1 MLKERSVETDHANQ
15 AKPSVRK
22 PWLKYFTEEALNSEF
37 PHHTLYSYLKEVNGS
52 RLDDVALH
60 YYGTGIK
67 YRQFFANIDECANSL
82 AALGVKAGDVVS
94 FLTVSV
100 PETIMAVYATNK
112 LGATVNA
119 IDPRMDVDSI
129 RRMVIES
136 GSRVLIMLDIVFPKV
151 LRIKDDINQDKIIV
165 QSAARSLPPVKKIF
179 KTLTT
184 KTQVIYGADVIKW
197 DQFLAL
203 GKNTVAK
210 EAPYKGDAAAVI
222 TYTGGTTGF
231 PKGVILTND
240 NMNANVVN
248 FKYSGLD
255 YKRNERFLGIIPVFT
270 SYGIVCG
277 LHMPLCIGLQM
288 VLVPAFS
295 AASFAKLIKEFKPNH
310 LIGVPAFHELLMESK
325 LLKNMDLSFLVTLAS
340 GGDTMNE
347 GLEKRLH
354 DFMKEH
360 NMKYPLAQGYG
371 MSEVAAAASFCI
383 NKVYKPASVGVPSLH
398 TTIGIF
404 KPDTFEELDCNQ
416 EGEVCITGPTMMA
429 GYYKRPEET
438 AHVMR
443 EHPDGTVWIH
453 SGDIG
458 YMDEDGFLFI
468 QGRVKRMITRFD
480 GHKIFPVNI
489 ESLVGS
495 LPMVRNCCAF
505 AVKDREH
512 GQGNHPLVAVTLIEG
527 DQKELCQQIY
537 DLCQEKLEE
546 RGRPVGIIA
555 LDDIPLTS
563 VGKNDY
569 RSLEKQYGQFDYR
582 TLGQAK

>member
-1 MLKERSVETDHANQ
+1 MKEKQDNTCVMESRAM
-15 AKPSVRK
+15 PSVRK
-22 PWLKYFTEEALNSEF
+22 PWMKHFSQEALNSEF
-37 PHHTLYSYLKEVNGS
+37 PHHTLYSYLKEVNGN
-52 RLDDVALH
+52 RLDEVALH

-67 YRQFFANIDECANSL
+67 YRQFFADIDACANSL
-82 AALGVKAGDVVS
+82 AALGVKRGDVVS

-100 PETIMAVYATNK
+100 PETVAAIYAVNK
-112 LGATVNA
+112 LGATINA

-129 RRMVIES
+129 RRMIMES
-136 GSRVLIMLDIVFPKV
+136 GSSVLIMLDIVFPKV
-151 LRIKDDINQDKIIV
+151 LRIKEDISQEKIIV
-165 QSAARSLPPVKKIF
+165 QSASRSLPLVKKIY
-179 KTLTT
+179 KTITT
-184 KTQVIYGADVIKW
+184 KTQAIYSDDVIKW
-197 DQFLAL
+197 DDFLAL
-203 GKNTVAK
+203 GKGIMAQ
-210 EAPYKGDAAAVI
+210 EAPYQGDATAVI

-231 PKGVILTND
+231 PKGVLLTND

-255 YKRNERFLGIIPVFT
+255 SKYGQRFLGIIPVFT

-288 VLVPAFS
+288 VLVPSFS
-295 AASFAKLIKEFKPNH
+295 ANTFPKLIKQFKPQH

-325 LLKNMDLSFLVTLAS
+325 ELKNMDLSFLITLAS

-347 GLEKRLH
+347 GLEKRLSQFLA
-354 DFMKEH
+354 DH
-360 NMKYPLAQGYG
+360 NMRYPLAQGYG

-383 NKVYKPASVGVPSLH
+383 NQVYKPGSVGIPSLH
-398 TTIGIF
+398 TVVGIF
-404 KPDTFEELDCNQ
+404 KPDTFEEQDCGQ
-416 EGEVCITGPTMMA
+416 VGEVCITGPTMMK
-429 GYYKRPEET
+429 GYFQRPEET

-443 EHPDGTVWIH
+443 RHPDGTVWVH

-495 LPMVRNCCAF
+495 LPEVRNCCAF
-505 AVKDREH
+505 AVKDRDH
-512 GQGNHPLVAVTLIEG
+512 GQGHHPLVAVTLIEG
-527 DQKELCQQIY
+527 DRKDLCQKIY

-546 RGRPVGIIA
+546 RGRPVGVIA
-555 LDDIPLTS
+555 LDEIPLTS
-563 VGKNDY
+563 TGKNDY
-569 RSLEKQYGQFDYR
+569 RTLEKQYGSFDYR
-582 TLGQAK
+582 TLDQAK